1 MSKKKQ
7 EILYDSEV
15 ENVEAEQ
22 VEQPITAEQP
32 QNVQQVAPNIEQ
44 PKTRATKSKIIV
56 NPDVKE
62 SFKCT
67 YCEKCFARNYYL
79 NRHIEEGRCTIKR
92 NIDISREKQL
102 KEIED
107 KINLKLQKK
116 DMRAEKKLM
125 KSMTSVVNP
134 VKAVKEVKPK
144 PVAKQPV
151 QQQVQQPVQQQAR
164 PRSGFIVNF

>member
-32 QNVQQVAPNIEQ
+32 QNVQQVAPNLEQ
-44 PKTRATKSKIIV
+44 QKTLATKSKTIIK
-56 NPDVKE
+56 PDVKE
-62 SFKCT
+62 TFKCT

-79 NRHIEEGRCTIKR
+79 NRHIEDGRCTIKR
-92 NIDISREKQL
+92 NMDISREKQL

-116 DMRAEKKLM
+116 DMRVEKKLM
-125 KSMTSVVNP
+125 KAISSAVKPVSQKQVQQP
-134 VKAVKEVKPK
+134 VKAVKEVKP
-144 PVAKQPV
+144 
-151 QQQVQQPVQQQAR
+151 VQQPVQQQAR